1 MKAKQISV
9 LDSVFRDVYVSIKI
23 KGIGMKPVNK
33 TMIESAIKLARDVR
47 AGYVLV
53 CVDVKNELSELGED
67 VKKNVNFVV
76 VTGDEEQLPAA
87 IADFVRRLD
96 VPNVNLTR
104 IGKIKIA
111 IAKGIVSGLFK
122 KGDKIVCLSGV
133 PKLGYADSIFFI
145 DVGREFEIL
154 TSDFIN
160 DVIEAVQPEVFN
172 AALNIAC
179 EMAAQG
185 RESKKLGTILVLGDE
200 EKVMQLSRQMIMNP
214 FMGYSESERNILNPE
229 LEETIKEFSA
239 IDGAFVVKSN
249 GAIVTAGRHLSAAID
264 SKDFPPGLGS
274 RHIAAAGIT
283 NVTKAVAMVVSQ
295 STGNVSVFKSGK
307 LFVTI
312 EKPVE

>member
-1 MKAKQISV
+1 MKS
-9 LDSVFRDVYVSIKI
+9 
-23 KGIGMKPVNK
+23 VNK
-33 TMIESAIKLARDVR
+33 TMIESAIKLAREVK
-47 AGYVLV
+47 AVCLLV
-53 CVDVKNELSELGED
+53 CVDIKNELVQLPED
-67 VKKNVNFVV
+67 VIMSVHFIL
-76 VTGDEEQLPAA
+76 VTGEEEEIPEGLAKYA
-87 IADFVRRLD
+87 KKLN

-104 IGKIKIA
+104 VGKIKIA

-133 PKLGYADSIFFI
+133 PKFGYADSIFFI

-160 DVIEAVQPEVFN
+160 DVAEALQPEVFN

-179 EMAAQG
+179 ELAAQG
-185 RESKKLGTILVLGDE
+185 RENRKVGTIFVLGDD
-200 EKVMQLSRQMIMNP
+200 EKVLQLSRQMIMNP
-214 FMGYSESERNILNPE
+214 FSGYPEDERNILNPD
-229 LEETIKEFSA
+229 LEETIKEFAA
-239 IDGAFVVKSN
+239 IDGAFIIKSN
-249 GAIVTAGRHLSAAID
+249 GVIVAAGRHLSAALE

-283 NVTKAVAMVVSQ
+283 NVTKAVAMVISE
-295 STGNVSVFKSGK
+295 SSGNVSVFKNGK

>member
-1 MKAKQISV
+1 MKS
-9 LDSVFRDVYVSIKI
+9 
-23 KGIGMKPVNK
+23 VNK
-33 TMIESAIKLARDVR
+33 TMIESAIKLAREVKADC
-47 AGYVLV
+47 VLV
-53 CVDVKNELSELGED
+53 CVDVKNELADLPEEVKTSVHFVLVTRED
-67 VKKNVNFVV
+67 ESMPESLAKYVKK
-76 VTGDEEQLPAA
+76 
-87 IADFVRRLD
+87 LD

-104 IGKIKIA
+104 VGKIKIA
-111 IAKGIVSGLFK
+111 IAKGIVSGMFS
-122 KGDKIVCLSGV
+122 KGDKIICLSGV
-133 PKLGYADSIFFI
+133 PKFGYADSIFFI

-179 EMAAQG
+179 ELAAQG
-185 RESKKLGTILVLGDE
+185 RECRKVGTIFVLGDD
-200 EKVMQLSRQMIMNP
+200 EKVLQLSRQMIMNP
-214 FMGYSESERNILNPE
+214 FSGYSEDERNILNPE

-239 IDGAFVVKSN
+239 IDGAFVIKSN
-249 GAIVTAGRHLSAAID
+249 GAIITAGRHLSAALD

-283 NVTKAVAMVVSQ
+283 NVTKAVAMVISE
-295 STGNVSVFKSGK
+295 SSGNVSVFKNGK